1 MKKKL
6 TPLAMQKGRN
16 DKVREEIKQ
25 RIENNRIIE
34 TKVGSLKRS
43 VKLTNHYFSQTDRK
57 KRGFEV
63 KKKKKKQT

>member
-43 VKLTNHYFSQTDRK
+43 VKLTNHYFS
-57 KRGFEV
+57 
-63 KKKKKKQT
+63 